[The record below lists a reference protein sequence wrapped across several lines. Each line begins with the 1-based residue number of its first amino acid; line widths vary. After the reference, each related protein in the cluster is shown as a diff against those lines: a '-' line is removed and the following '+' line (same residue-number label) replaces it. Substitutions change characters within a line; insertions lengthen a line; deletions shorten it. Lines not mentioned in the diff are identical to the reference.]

1 VSTLLNLCTVA
12 RGGGG
17 GVEGRV
23 YFCLAKP
30 VLSVNNTVYIYAKE
44 MFEAHCSYQGHYRI
58 KPLPAH
64 CTVHSPDVVL
74 LEEAFVNGCV
84 YLLYFCCRILC
95 VEDTLALQ
103 YRKDFLFCAFY
114 ESERWLRSVHPNF
127 ALSTSVLHS
136 SVSKPF

>member
-1 VSTLLNLCTVA
+1 M
-12 RGGGG
+12 
-17 GVEGRV
+17 
-23 YFCLAKP
+23 AKP

-103 YRKDFLFCAFY
+103 YRKYFLFCAFY